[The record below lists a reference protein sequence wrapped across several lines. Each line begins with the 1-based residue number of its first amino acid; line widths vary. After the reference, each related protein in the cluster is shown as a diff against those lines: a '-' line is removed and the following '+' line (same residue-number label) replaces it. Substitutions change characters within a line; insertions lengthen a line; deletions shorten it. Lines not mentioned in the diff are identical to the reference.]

1 MFECFSIWQI
11 EDEELFDKVWDWQE
25 KKNKIFIITLDF
37 LPEGYDESQLIN
49 IIRKVVENDE
59 DDYEKY
65 LPKEYEDISQLL
77 VENQKKNEKTSERD
91 KERNF
96 LLI

>member
-11 EDEELFDKVWDWQE
+11 EDENLFDKIWDWQNR
-25 KKNKIFIITLDF
+25 KNKIFEIILDF
-37 LPEGYDESQLIN
+37 LPGDYDKSQLIN

-65 LPKEYEDISQLL
+65 LPKEYR
-77 VENQKKNEKTSERD
+77 KKMKKHL
-91 KERNF
+91 KEIKRGILF
-96 LLI
+96 

>member
-25 KKNKIFIITLDF
+25 KKNKIFIIILDF
-37 LPEGYDESQLIN
+37 LPEGYDESQLLD
-49 IIRKVVENDE
+49 IIIKVVENDE

-65 LPKEYEDISQLL
+65 LPKEYR
-77 VENQKKNEKTSERD
+77 KKMKKHL
-91 KERNF
+91 KEIKRGILF
-96 LLI
+96 

>member
-11 EDEELFDKVWDWQE
+11 EDENLFDKVWNWQNR
-25 KKNKIFIITLDF
+25 KNKIFEITLDF
-37 LPEGYDESQLIN
+37 LPEDYDKSQLIN

-65 LPKEYEDISQLL
+65 LPKEYR
-77 VENQKKNEKTSERD
+77 KKMKKYL
-91 KERNF
+91 KEIKRGILF
-96 LLI
+96 

>member
-25 KKNKIFIITLDF
+25 KKNKIFIIILDF
-37 LPEGYDESQLIN
+37 LPEGYDESQLLD
-49 IIRKVVENDE
+49 IIRKVIENDE

-65 LPKEYEDISQLL
+65 LPKEYR
-77 VENQKKNEKTSERD
+77 KKMKKHL
-91 KERNF
+91 KEIKRGIF
-96 LLI
+96 F

>member
-25 KKNKIFIITLDF
+25 KKNKIFIIILDF
-37 LPEGYDESQLIN
+37 LPEGYDESQLLD

-65 LPKEYEDISQLL
+65 LPKEYR
-77 VENQKKNEKTSERD
+77 KKMKKHL
-91 KERNF
+91 KEIKRGILF
-96 LLI
+96 

>member
-25 KKNKIFIITLDF
+25 KKNKIFIIILDF
-37 LPEGYDESQLIN
+37 LPEGYDESQLLD
-49 IIRKVVENDE
+49 IIIKVVENDE

-65 LPKEYEDISQLL
+65 LPKEYR
-77 VENQKKNEKTSERD
+77 KKMKKHL
-91 KERNF
+91 KEIKRGIF
-96 LLI
+96 F

>member
-65 LPKEYEDISQLL
+65 LPKEYR
-77 VENQKKNEKTSERD
+77 KKMKKHL
-91 KERNF
+91 KEIKRGIF
-96 LLI
+96 F

>member
-25 KKNKIFIITLDF
+25 KKNKIFIIILDF
-37 LPEGYDESQLIN
+37 LPEDYDKSQLIN

-65 LPKEYEDISQLL
+65 LPKEYR
-77 VENQKKNEKTSERD
+77 KKMKKHL
-91 KERNF
+91 KEIKRGILF
-96 LLI
+96 

>member
-37 LPEGYDESQLIN
+37 LPEGYDKSQLIN
-49 IIRKVVENDE
+49 IIRKVVENGE

-65 LPKEYEDISQLL
+65 LPKEYR
-77 VENQKKNEKTSERD
+77 KKMKKHL
-91 KERNF
+91 KEIKRGIF
-96 LLI
+96 F

>member
-11 EDEELFDKVWDWQE
+11 EDENLFDKVWDWQNR
-25 KKNKIFIITLDF
+25 KNKIFEITLDF
-37 LPEGYDESQLIN
+37 LPEDYDKSQLIN

-65 LPKEYEDISQLL
+65 LPKEYR
-77 VENQKKNEKTSERD
+77 KKMKKYL
-91 KERNF
+91 KEIKRGIF
-96 LLI
+96 F

>member
-25 KKNKIFIITLDF
+25 KKNKIFIIILDF
-37 LPEGYDESQLIN
+37 LPEGYDKSQLLD
-49 IIRKVVENDE
+49 IIIKVVENDE

-65 LPKEYEDISQLL
+65 LPKEYR
-77 VENQKKNEKTSERD
+77 KKMKKHL
-91 KERNF
+91 KEIKRGILF
-96 LLI
+96 